1 MISVFGPDINFV
13 DVTFVKKTRERTPNT
28 AQDDL
33 KKRQCFPRENSL
45 PLSFF
50 FICQR
55 MIDLIEAV
63 GQAA

>member
-50 FICQR
+50 FYLPEN
-55 MIDLIEAV
+55 D
-63 GQAA
+63 